1 MGDAEGKSS
10 VQGKASPS
18 QIRLT
23 LARRDVVVSTP
34 TKVTYGTMCARP
46 GLLTLQIFHRQ
57 KNNSKIKII
66 LKLYII
72 VY

>member
-23 LARRDVVVSTP
+23 LAWRDVVVSTP

-57 KNNSKIKII
+57 KII
-66 LKLYII
+66 PKLKLF
-72 VY
+72 